1 MKGKIA
7 ARDAAGTKI
16 NVFREWF
23 ELTLPLLEAGTPLI
37 KYLREVSLK
46 QLTSFLLY
54 CILLVAKWRC
64 LNNMM
69 TLKEMVQANEERNY
83 YAFILDLRDCKTE
96 QEVDKYMDF
105 LALELQ
111 PLVTPRRWNSYIT
124 IADDRRREIL
134 GLPSLKEQRLEE
146 ALKRIP
152 VVDKL
157 PADWDCLEDDD
168 TWGGWIDE

>member
-1 MKGKIA
+1 
-7 ARDAAGTKI
+7 
-16 NVFREWF
+16 
-23 ELTLPLLEAGTPLI
+23 
-37 KYLREVSLK
+37 
-46 QLTSFLLY
+46 
-54 CILLVAKWRC
+54 
-64 LNNMM
+64 MM
-69 TLKEMVQANEERNY
+69 TLKEMIQANEERNY

-134 GLPSLKEQRLEE
+134 GLPSLKEQRLDE

-157 PADWDCLEDDD
+157 PADWDCSEDDD